1 MQPVAPASRG
11 HRGTVPELTLSAAVC
26 YTYPVM
32 TLPTLDE
39 QMALLERGTTEIVPK
54 NELKAKLAQSAKDG
68 RPLQIKLGLDPTA
81 PDIHLGFAVV
91 LRKLR
96 QFQDLGHVVVIIIGD
111 YTALIGDPSG
121 RSVTRP
127 MLSPEEIAAN
137 GKTYVEQLA
146 KVLDRDKTVIR
157 FNSEWL
163 GKLSFADL
171 VGLASKMTVAQVMQR
186 EDFKSRFEAGQP
198 ISLHELLYPLAQAY
212 DSVAIKADVEMGGQ
226 DQTFNILAGR
236 ALQKELGQEAQV
248 ALFMPLLVG
257 LDGVKKMSKS
267 LGNYVG
273 ISEAPT
279 EMFGK
284 LMSISD
290 ELMPTY
296 YEMCT
301 DVPLGEVKTL
311 TDSGQTHPREA
322 KKRLAREIIALYHG
336 SEAGQAADDEFE
348 RVHKEHQI
356 PDEMPEIV
364 VPSDICDPEGRARV
378 AALLVAAGLA
388 ASSGE
393 AKRLVSQGGVSLDSE
408 KVTDP
413 AQLVTVTTGQVLKVG
428 RNRFA
433 RLMAPVSG

>member
-1 MQPVAPASRG
+1 MPLSDNLSIYQQMEMIA
-11 HRGTVPELTLSAAVC
+11 RGTI
-26 YTYPVM
+26 
-32 TLPTLDE
+32 D
-39 QMALLERGTTEIVPK
+39 IVPLAD
-54 NELKAKLAQSAKDG
+54 LKSKLEKSAKEG

-91 LRKLR
+91 LRKMRL
-96 QFQDLGHVVVIIIGD
+96 FQDLGHVVVIIIGD

-121 RSVTRP
+121 RSATRP
-127 MLSPEEIAAN
+127 MLSEEEAARN
-137 GKTYVEQLA
+137 GQTYVAQLA
-146 KVLDRDKTVIR
+146 KVLDPEKTVVR

-186 EDFKSRFEAGQP
+186 EDFANRFSQGQP

-236 ALQKELGQEAQV
+236 ALQKELGQEPQV

-273 ISEAPT
+273 ISEAPS

-296 YEMCT
+296 YRALHGCPDGRSPRT
-301 DVPLGEVKTL
+301 DGW
-311 TDSGQTHPREA
+311 Q
-322 KKRLAREIIALYHG
+322 YN
-336 SEAGQAADDEFE
+336 
-348 RVHKEHQI
+348 
-356 PDEMPEIV
+356 
-364 VPSDICDPEGRARV
+364 
-378 AALLVAAGLA
+378 
-388 ASSGE
+388 SSTRG
-393 AKRLVSQGGVSLDSE
+393 
-408 KVTDP
+408 
-413 AQLVTVTTGQVLKVG
+413 
-428 RNRFA
+428 
-433 RLMAPVSG
+433 